1 VNWGLGLRVTRPLV
15 GVTVNNEDSSSG
27 QNKVTPLPLKAPWK
41 NKDVKQEGDEKR
53 ELLTSVGSL
62 VFARD
67 N

>member
-1 VNWGLGLRVTRPLV
+1 MTRTLV

-27 QNKVTPLPLKAPWK
+27 RNKVTALPLKAPRQ
-41 NKDVKQEGDEKR
+41 NKDVKQEGDKKR

>member
-1 VNWGLGLRVTRPLV
+1 V